1 MRLEYEGVVSW
12 AEAQVGDGERGKV
25 TIECEERGDTRC
37 YDVEL
42 PYAAAIELNGRRVRV
57 TVETVE

>member
-12 AEAQVGDGERGKV
+12 ADAQVGDGERGKL
-25 TIECEERGDTRC
+25 TIGRDEGPEARY

-42 PYAAAIELNGRRVRV
+42 PYAAVLGLHGRCVRV
-57 TVETVE
+57 TVETV